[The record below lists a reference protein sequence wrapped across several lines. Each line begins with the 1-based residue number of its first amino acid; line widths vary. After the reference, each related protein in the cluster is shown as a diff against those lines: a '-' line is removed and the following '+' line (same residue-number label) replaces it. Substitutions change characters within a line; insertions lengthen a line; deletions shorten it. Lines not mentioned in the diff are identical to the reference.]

1 MPKKKNDRITCG
13 FNCQTQMEKQAVER
27 VLFCDQAAQTILN
40 RPQQDILEQPIT
52 NFYPEFSVAAALSPE
67 GIILQASNLSVRG
80 TVRPVTSDDGSGL
93 SYIVLLENPVERE
106 SFERCVM
113 EDLQEIIEG
122 MYIIRGFPKSSC

>member
-13 FNCQTQMEKQAVER
+13 FNCQTQMEKQAVGYLGLDCRER

-80 TVRPVTSDDGSGL
+80 TVRPVTSMMGRDCHTSCFWKIRWSGRAL
-93 SYIVLLENPVERE
+93 S
-106 SFERCVM
+106 
-113 EDLQEIIEG
+113 DA
-122 MYIIRGFPKSSC
+122 